1 MPELIGIDDV
11 LLAPA
16 FAAAWDDLA
25 RRAAMT
31 LRRTA
36 PDSRPGRPALQARAT
51 ARSTR
56 SSFEPAPATRVFPFD
71 GCSCPTPAVR
81 DTHWER
87 LSWVVSR
94 PSPGVTPICQ
104 VLRSW
109 IMLAEP

>member
-36 PDSRPGRPALQARAT
+36 PESRPGRPALQARAT
-51 ARSTR
+51 ARST
-56 SSFEPAPATRVFPFD
+56 ST
-71 GCSCPTPAVR
+71 
-81 DTHWER
+81 
-87 LSWVVSR
+87 
-94 PSPGVTPICQ
+94 
-104 VLRSW
+104 
-109 IMLAEP
+109 